1 MSALAAAP
9 GRGSPT
15 SSCRPRSPTRT
26 PPAPRRDPRL
36 TPAWRAP
43 FPLIPIGERDGHR
56 ADFGVGIPD
65 WESFPFGVWRRL
77 SGRALRAVS
86 QSHVDYGEPE
96 GRPALREAIAGHVS
110 FARAI
115 ACTSGDIVVT
125 AGAQQAFDLLARIL
139 VTPGK
144 TIAAVE
150 DPGYPPLRNVL
161 AVAGA
166 TVAPVPVDG
175 EGIRVDLIPRNAKVI
190 CVTPSH
196 QFPLGV
202 HLSLPRR
209 KALLNFAQVHRAVVI
224 EDDYDGEF
232 RFAGKPLDALKTL
245 DHSQSVFYVG
255 TFSKSLFPSLRLGFV
270 IAPEWA
276 LHALVTAK
284 QVSDWNAP
292 LVAQDVLTAFIAEGH
307 LVRHVRKMRRIY
319 SERRDILQSAIERFC
334 SRNLEVIGIGAG
346 MHLAA
351 LLKGSISATRL
362 IDRAQTAGVRL
373 HALQRFAVAD
383 YKAEGFCVRRRC
395 YRIAANWRCRAPAK
409 LPRPV
414 IRWRCF
420 EPRAVTERKAMNWAS
435 RGCGP
440 VARRCRRRRPIARRC
455 ASIAL
460 SPHRPIDSRTLLM
473 PEKITDASERETQ
486 FGIRPRPNL
495 SGDDGRCRKRGTR
508 GIGNPRKMF
517 RLGSAAEQ
525 DAEAHPVGYRA
536 QQRLAGIQAVAR
548 VVETGLAGVQQAE
561 VAQELTF
568 RAPIPQ
574 FARDDERR
582 VEVIPG
588 LVEPGQAVVDHSEVA
603 QHDALQAGMPQVARH
618 RQRRIELIER
628 LGEPSLHLV
637 QQTQVAQRM
646 LPSSRRFPISRAAAS
661 AASSCDRAFVHAS
674 RV

>member
-1 MSALAAAP
+1 M
-9 GRGSPT
+9 
-15 SSCRPRSPTRT
+15 
-26 PPAPRRDPRL
+26 
-36 TPAWRAP
+36 
-43 FPLIPIGERDGHR
+43 
-56 ADFGVGIPD
+56 
-65 WESFPFGVWRRL
+65 
-77 SGRALRAVS
+77 
-86 QSHVDYGEPE
+86 
-96 GRPALREAIAGHVS
+96 
-110 FARAI
+110 
-115 ACTSGDIVVT
+115 VT

-383 YKAEGFCVRRRC
+383 YKAEGLVFGYGAIGSQQIGDAVRR
-395 YRIAANWRCRAPAK
+395 
-409 LPRPV
+409 L
-414 IRWRCF
+414 
-420 EPRAVTERKAMNWAS
+420 
-435 RGCGP
+435 
-440 VARRCRRRRPIARRC
+440 AR
-455 ASIAL
+455 
-460 SPHRPIDSRTLLM
+460 LM
-473 PEKITDASERETQ
+473 
-486 FGIRPRPNL
+486 
-495 SGDDGRCRKRGTR
+495 
-508 GIGNPRKMF
+508 
-517 RLGSAAEQ
+517 
-525 DAEAHPVGYRA
+525 
-536 QQRLAGIQAVAR
+536 
-548 VVETGLAGVQQAE
+548 
-561 VAQELTF
+561 
-568 RAPIPQ
+568 
-574 FARDDERR
+574 
-582 VEVIPG
+582 
-588 LVEPGQAVVDHSEVA
+588 
-603 QHDALQAGMPQVARH
+603 
-618 RQRRIELIER
+618 
-628 LGEPSLHLV
+628 
-637 QQTQVAQRM
+637 
-646 LPSSRRFPISRAAAS
+646 
-661 AASSCDRAFVHAS
+661 
-674 RV
+674 